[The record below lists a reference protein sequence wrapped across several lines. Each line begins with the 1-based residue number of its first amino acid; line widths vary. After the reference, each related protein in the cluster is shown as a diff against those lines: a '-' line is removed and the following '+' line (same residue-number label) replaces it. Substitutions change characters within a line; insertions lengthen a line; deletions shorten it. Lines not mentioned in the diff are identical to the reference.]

1 VSKLFQ
7 GARSGV
13 FLAIDANIELAEK
26 QNMFDLFG
34 YFQRMRKARKSLI
47 ETIEQYKFVYDTLEE
62 YALSGNSHFPVKEI
76 SARIKQKSLK
86 NPFTKLND
94 YQHEFAI
101 ICKQTPKFSIG
112 DCAGGTKKT
121 RFIINF
127 YLFILKHSTF
137 NNL

>member
-1 VSKLFQ
+1 
-7 GARSGV
+7 
-13 FLAIDANIELAEK
+13 
-26 QNMFDLFG
+26 MFDLFG
-34 YFQRMRKARKSLI
+34 FFQRMRKARKSLI

-76 SARIKQKSLK
+76 SARIKQKSIK

-94 YQHEFAI
+94 YQHEFAQ

-112 DCAGGTKKT
+112 DCAGGEKT
-121 RFIINF
+121 IIFIIKLYIIIYYSTDNF
-127 YLFILKHSTF
+127 KLNFSFSH